1 MPQFDRDFRAPAVL
15 TPHPGEYQRLALALG
30 LDGDPIDQATRPAAA
45 EQLAQRLGCVV
56 VLKGAGT
63 VVTDGVQSWINP
75 TGNVALAT
83 AGSGDALTGVIA
95 GLIGQF
101 FKGHVGGTKST
112 ARPQQPSGLSLLECA
127 RIGVYLHGLA
137 ADRWAE
143 RCGDSGLLASDLLA
157 ELPAAQAELR
167 STQ

>member
-1 MPQFDRDFRAPAVL
+1 MPSIPKNV
-15 TPHPGEYQRLALALG
+15 
-30 LDGDPIDQATRPAAA
+30 
-45 EQLAQRLGCVV
+45 RLGIGDTIC
-56 VLKGAGT
+56 LHPM
-63 VVTDGVQSWINP
+63 TDGVQTWINP

-83 AGSGDALTGVIA
+83 AGSGDVLTGVIA

-101 FKGHVGGTKST
+101 FKGHLGGTKST
-112 ARPQQPSGLSLLECA
+112 ATPPQPSGLSLFECA

-143 RCGDSGLLASDLLA
+143 RNGDSGLLATDLLA

-167 STQ
+167 NAQ